1 MEVCACTIKHITKYA
16 IQNHRRFRAKQR
28 PQLPFGLISFFYY
41 TIFGHFL
48 RMEVNKL
55 KLWMSCYYRCRGK
68 NRNALAPGQICI
80 FAARCREF
88 WAEIDGSELDG
99 KFKELQSWKRKQ
111 QLVCERLERRW
122 KCRKENAQTKNQK
135 QYSMRVSPLSLLFHT
150 SMWVSLSLSCLFL
163 IFRNSAERRGPT
175 SLCPKSFVLCA
186 SQG

>member
-48 RMEVNKL
+48 PMEVNKL

-88 WAEIDGSELDG
+88 WAEIDGSELGG

-111 QLVCERLERRW
+111 QLVCVRDLRDDGNVVKKTHSE
-122 KCRKENAQTKNQK
+122 KPKTIFNAGP
-135 QYSMRVSPLSLLFHT
+135 PLTLLFHT
-150 SMWVSLSLSCLFL
+150 SMWVSVCLLF
-163 IFRNSAERRGPT
+163 IFHI
-175 SLCPKSFVLCA
+175 
-186 SQG
+186 

>member
-1 MEVCACTIKHITKYA
+1 M
-16 IQNHRRFRAKQR
+16 RFKIIGGFVPSNDLNYRSGSSV
-28 PQLPFGLISFFYY
+28 FYYY

-48 RMEVNKL
+48 RLEVNKL

-80 FAARCREF
+80 FAARCREL
-88 WAEIDGSELDG
+88 WAEIDGSELGG

-111 QLVCERLERRW
+111 QLVCVRDLRDDGNVVKKTHNE
-122 KCRKENAQTKNQK
+122 KPKTIF
-135 QYSMRVSPLSLLFHT
+135 PLILYCFTLPCEY
-150 SMWVSLSLSCLFL
+150 LSVSCLFL
-163 IFRNSAERRGPT
+163 IFRNSAERRGLT